1 MALLWHELRAGNEYV
16 VVHKKNKMNQ
26 LNQLNKLI
34 QFNEL
39 NEIYKGTFIQRM
51 PSTGSRVIPIEK
63 RVLFEQWYEIITIWY
78 SVFSVNNDIK
88 YFCQD
93 DKYYDLNKIRE
104 NANKAREQMEK
115 RALNKILKEL
125 VNETF
130 EW

>member
-16 VVHKKNKMNQ
+16 IVHKKNKMN
-26 LNQLNKLI
+26 LIQLNK
-34 QFNEL
+34 
-39 NEIYKGTFIQRM
+39 IYKGTFIERI

-63 RVLFEQWYEIITIWY
+63 RVLFEQWYEIVTIWY
-78 SVFSVNNDIK
+78 SVFSINNDIK

-93 DKYYDLNKIRE
+93 DTYYDLNKIRE

>member
-1 MALLWHELRAGNEYV
+1 MALLWHELRAGNEYIV
-16 VVHKKNKMNQ
+16 LHKKNKMN
-26 LNQLNKLI
+26 LI
-34 QFNEL
+34 QL
-39 NEIYKGTFIQRM
+39 NEIYKGTFIERI

-63 RVLFEQWYEIITIWY
+63 RVLFEQWYEIVTMWY

-93 DKYYDLNKIRE
+93 DMYYDLNKIRE

-130 EW
+130 EWI